1 MAEFWT
7 LTSLKDFAHFGPLC
21 SILVDQYLD
30 YYFFRSRSRL
40 AKINFRHLKLQNL
53 IYLFVN
59 FWPITEIIVETFSQF
74 NVKLF

>member
-1 MAEFWT
+1 MVNLHLVFE
-7 LTSLKDFAHFGPLC
+7 SLF
-21 SILVDQYLD
+21 LVDQCLD
-30 YYFFRSRSRL
+30 YYFFRSRRSRL
-40 AKINFRHLKLQNL
+40 AKINVRHLKLQNL